1 MRCNQLSLFL
11 FQERKTTL
19 QNSWCHMICNISCGT
34 FCIILPIIL
43 RSVMPGLTGH
53 LINKESSLTHI
64 SIKTTTLDR
73 GVIQPDSQQ
82 VNAASVQKSK
92 YPKRHIALI
101 YRDLTSTNKTA
112 CGEYASRMLVGKQA
126 PSMANTIAIDSK
138 QGRRA
143 KPEGSPSLLCAFHP
157 RFWGEDPDERY
168 TLAAFWAK
176 SVQGVSKNDVKRR
189 F

>member
-1 MRCNQLSLFL
+1 MRHLLHY
-11 FQERKTTL
+11 TPPV
-19 QNSWCHMICNISCGT
+19 I
-34 FCIILPIIL
+34 P
-43 RSVMPGLTGH
+43 RSVHHNVITRNVMPGLTGH

-73 GVIQPDSQQ
+73 GVIHPDSQQ

-92 YPKRHIALI
+92 YPKKHIVLI

-112 CGEYASRMLVGKQA
+112 CGEYASRTLSSKQA

-157 RFWGEDPDERY
+157 RFWGETPDGQH
-168 TLAAFWAK
+168 TLAVFWAK
-176 SVQGVSKNDVKRR
+176 SVQGVSTSKAGY
-189 F
+189 

>member
-1 MRCNQLSLFL
+1 MRHLLHY
-11 FQERKTTL
+11 TPPV
-19 QNSWCHMICNISCGT
+19 I
-34 FCIILPIIL
+34 P
-43 RSVMPGLTGH
+43 RSVHHNVITRNVMPGLTGH

-73 GVIQPDSQQ
+73 GVIHPDSQQ

-92 YPKRHIALI
+92 YPKKHIVLI

-112 CGEYASRMLVGKQA
+112 CGEYASRTLSSKQA

-157 RFWGEDPDERY
+157 RFWGEDPDECRSSIH
-168 TLAAFWAK
+168 LGK
-176 SVQGVSKNDVKRR
+176 IMGKK
-189 F
+189 

>member
-1 MRCNQLSLFL
+1 MP
-11 FQERKTTL
+11 
-19 QNSWCHMICNISCGT
+19 HD
-34 FCIILPIIL
+34 ILHFMWHLLRYTPPVIL

-53 LINKESSLTHI
+53 LIKKESSLTHT

-82 VNAASVQKSK
+82 VNVASVQKPK
-92 YPKRHIALI
+92 YPKRHIILT

-112 CGEYASRMLVGKQA
+112 CGEYASRTLSSKQA

-143 KPEGSPSLLCAFHP
+143 KPEGSPPLLCAFHP
-157 RFWGEDPDERY
+157 CFWGENPDGR
-168 TLAAFWAK
+168 
-176 SVQGVSKNDVKRR
+176 
-189 F
+189 